1 MNGGSSSIKFALYTP
16 GEPPRRLLSGL
27 IERIGLGDAGLIVKD
42 DKGQPQRHP
51 FAAAEHA
58 QAGAALINWLTQR
71 GGFDEM
77 AAVGHRVV
85 HGGPRYSEPQ
95 RVTTDLL
102 DELRRLVSLDPAH
115 LPGEIALI
123 EAFQRHDPN
132 LPQIACFDT
141 AFHRAMPRVARL
153 LPIPRHYD
161 DAGIQRYGFHGLS
174 YTYLLEEL
182 GHIAGP
188 KAAHGRLILAHL
200 GAGASMAAVRDGK
213 CLDTTMGF
221 TPTSGLVMGTR
232 TGDLDPGLLVHLLR
246 TERLNA
252 DQLDE
257 LVNRRSGLLGI
268 SESSSDMRDLLGRQA
283 NDRRAAE
290 AVELFCYRAKMW
302 IGALTT
308 VLGGLDTLIFSGG
321 IGENAA
327 EVRVRICE
335 GLDFLG
341 IHLDP
346 DRNNANAPIIS
357 TGTST
362 VTVRVIRTDEELMI
376 AQSVSSLLADG
387 LTSKGK

>member
-1 MNGGSSSIKFALYTP
+1 MSRILTMNGGSSSIKFALYTRDD
-16 GEPPRRLLSGL
+16 PPRRLLSGL
-27 IERIGLGDAGLIVKD
+27 IERIGLEDAGLIVKD
-42 DKGQPQRHP
+42 EKGQSQRHP
-51 FAAAEHA
+51 FAAADHA
-58 QAGAALINWLTQR
+58 QAGAALISWLTQR
-71 GGFDEM
+71 DGFDEM
-77 AAVGHRVV
+77 TAAGHRVV

-95 RVTTDLL
+95 RVTSDLL
-102 DELRRLVSLDPAH
+102 EELRRLVSLDPVH

-182 GHIAGP
+182 ERIAGRQ
-188 KAAHGRLILAHL
+188 AAHGRLILAHL
-200 GAGASMAAVRDGK
+200 GSGASMAAVCDGK

-232 TGDLDPGLLVHLLR
+232 AGDLDPGLLVHLLR
-246 TERLNA
+246 TERMNA

-257 LVNRRSGLLGI
+257 LVNRRSGLLGV
-268 SESSSDMRDLLGRQA
+268 SETSSDMRDLLGRQA
-283 NDRRAAE
+283 SDHRAAE

-302 IGALTT
+302 LGALTS

-321 IGENAA
+321 IGENAI
-327 EVRVRICE
+327 E
-335 GLDFLG
+335 
-341 IHLDP
+341 
-346 DRNNANAPIIS
+346 
-357 TGTST
+357 
-362 VTVRVIRTDEELMI
+362 IRRDWRG
-376 AQSVSSLLADG
+376 A
-387 LTSKGK
+387 